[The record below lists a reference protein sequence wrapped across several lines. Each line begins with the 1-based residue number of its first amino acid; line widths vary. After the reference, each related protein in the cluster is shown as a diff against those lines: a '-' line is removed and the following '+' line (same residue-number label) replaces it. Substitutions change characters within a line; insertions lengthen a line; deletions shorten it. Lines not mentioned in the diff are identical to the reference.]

1 MRNNLEKTQ
10 WLQELFL
17 KSTLSDFT
25 LMMTVGL
32 LLLVIA
38 ANLADVRFGSL
49 PANPLYWHYSVI
61 VRAKNSPITGD
72 QRNGAQTS
80 RLFFYFW
87 AMSLCSF
94 FSSALIFAS
103 LLYKYFIAQ

>member
-1 MRNNLEKTQ
+1 MRNNLEKKQ
-10 WLQELFL
+10 WLLELFL

-38 ANLADVRFGSL
+38 AHLAEVRFGSL

-61 VRAKNSPITGD
+61 VRAKNSPISGD
-72 QRNGAQTS
+72 QRSGAQTS
-80 RLFFYFW
+80 RPYFYFW

-94 FSSALIFAS
+94 FSSALILAS
-103 LLYKYFIAQ
+103 LFYKTFIAP